1 MSSMNVVV
9 RVWRHTRHDSQNDHQ
24 LSAEPRHP
32 QVDTIVQTWGVN
44 FSGLLHIG
52 ANLALDFTPKSF
64 KPNTLVF
71 QMIGGY
77 FCSYDS
83 LRLEPSSGVSNFEH
97 PGGITIMGKEAS
109 PSRKIPIHD
118 RVNKWSSSS
127 PGHRMDSFESRHASK
142 SHSPPTGCFR
152 QSFAS
157 VASSSSSSNK
167 QDYCPRNIQD
177 SESRRKRN
185 DSYNN
190 SIYEHSPKS
199 DTDIEI
205 REYLGSDVSSEVLKS
220 AGSVSVSSR
229 DLIHMDIEESETAE
243 NYDHAKTES
252 VLKCRYSSLKFLKSE
267 IRPSYTAEK
276 LQKLHLLQYSI
287 KKRSQAVQEIK
298 ERIYQKS
305 AMENCENLSPQ
316 DPMADNGDFWRSE
329 RLSMSCRE
337 FSLLSGKHRH
347 SSRSKDLGKILSE
360 SKTDLCIEIKDSEGS
375 TVSRDKKQAAVPP
388 DINLKSDKDGKVND
402 RGRRYPG
409 HKVTDTSKPS
419 DRRFTLPLNKLLE
432 FKVCIYIYA
441 YTVKPSGELFMLN
454 TFCFSGPLK

>member
-1 MSSMNVVV
+1 
-9 RVWRHTRHDSQNDHQ
+9 
-24 LSAEPRHP
+24 
-32 QVDTIVQTWGVN
+32 
-44 FSGLLHIG
+44 
-52 ANLALDFTPKSF
+52 
-64 KPNTLVF
+64 
-71 QMIGGY
+71 
-77 FCSYDS
+77 
-83 LRLEPSSGVSNFEH
+83 
-97 PGGITIMGKEAS
+97 MGKEAS
-109 PSRKIPIHD
+109 PSRKIPIND
-118 RVNKWSSSS
+118 RVNKWCSSS
-127 PGHRMDSFESRHASK
+127 PGLRTDSFESRHASK
-142 SHSPPTGCFR
+142 SHSPPTGCFK
-152 QSFAS
+152 QNFAS

-167 QDYCPRNIQD
+167 QDYYVRNVQD

-205 REYLGSDVSSEVLKS
+205 REYLGSDVSSDVLKS

-229 DLIHMDIEESETAE
+229 DLIRMDIEDSETAE
-243 NYDHAKTES
+243 NYDHAKIEP
-252 VLKCRYSSLKFLKSE
+252 VLKCRYSSLNFLKSE

-316 DPMADNGDFWRSE
+316 GPMADNGDFWRSE

-360 SKTDLCIEIKDSEGS
+360 SKTDLSKCVEIKDSEGLAD
-375 TVSRDKKQAAVPP
+375 SRDKKHVSVPP
-388 DINLKSDKDGKVND
+388 DINLKSDRDGKGND
-402 RGRRYPG
+402 RGKRYPV
-409 HKVTDTSKPS
+409 HKIIDTSKPS

-432 FKVCIYIYA
+432 FKVCIFIYT
-441 YTVKPSGELFMLN
+441 YNISLLMRSVMVKRYLELFRKKN
-454 TFCFSGPLK
+454 YIIT